1 MPVITL
7 STEKGGTAKTTSAVL
22 LASCLRRKGLRVLLI
37 DLDQQRNLSRLL
49 NANTGTA
56 GTSISLFLKTAAAGD
71 IIQHTEQGD
80 IIAAG
85 KNMQV
90 ADIAL
95 KDTTG
100 KEYLLRDGLADIKKE
115 YDFIIIDCPPALGVA
130 TVNALTAADIVII
143 PIEAAG
149 FSMDGLDDV
158 MDTIGQVKKY
168 CNQHLQIG
176 GVLLTRYDVNSN
188 LSRAM
193 VEIAGEVAEKLG
205 TKLYKTPIRN
215 SVKVRE
221 AQFLKKDLFDYAGTC
236 NPAKDYEAFTDEL
249 LQDIKKGN
257 RP

>member
-1 MPVITL
+1 MILAIATQ
-7 STEKGGTAKTTSAVL
+7 KGGTAKTTSAVL

-49 NANTGTA
+49 RADTA
-56 GTSISLFLKTAAAGD
+56 VPGTSLALLLHAAAAGD

-85 KNMQV
+85 KNLQA

-95 KDTTG
+95 KDTAG
-100 KEYLLRDGLADIKKE
+100 KEYLLREGLAEIKND
-115 YDFIIIDCPPALGVA
+115 YDFIIIDCPPALGVV

-143 PIEAAG
+143 PVEAAG

-158 MDTIGQVKKY
+158 MDTIKQVKQY
-168 CNQHLQIG
+168 CNERLQIG

-188 LSRAM
+188 LSKAM
-193 VEIAGEVAEKLG
+193 IEIAGEVAGQLG

-221 AQFLKKDLFDYAGTC
+221 AQFLRKDLFDYAGTC
-236 NPAKDYEAFTDEL
+236 NPAADYEALTEEL
-249 LQDIKKGN
+249 LQDIKGGK
-257 RP
+257 